1 MTCPPTDWSSDHGSA
16 TGSPVRPGSPLGP
29 GRRALLAGLT
39 ALAGA
44 PLAGCAAAGTVPG
57 ISDGPGT
64 SAAPPVI
71 TATGTHQAGIAT
83 VPPSYARWLAFDL
96 VVGADRDALR
106 RLMKVWSDDIVR
118 LTSAKPSLTD
128 TEPELATDP
137 ASLTITVGFGPDLFA
152 KTGLDAARPAWLA
165 PLPPFAVDRLE
176 DAWSGGDLI
185 VQLCAEDQLV
195 LAHAARLLVREAT
208 TFAAPRWVQN
218 GFRHRDAGAQPGRTM
233 RNLMGQVDG
242 TRNIS
247 PTRDADLLWVDDEPS
262 WMVGGTSMIVRR
274 IAMNLQTW
282 DLLDRAGREASIGR
296 RLSDGAPL
304 TGDSERDLP
313 DLEATDALGLPVI
326 DTFAHIRRARSD
338 NPSERFLRR
347 GYNYD
352 DPPAPGAV
360 TNSGLVFVTFQADP
374 VEQFV
379 PIQRRLDELD
389 LLNTWTTPIGSAVF
403 AVPAGFETGG
413 YLAQSLLDE

>member
-1 MTCPPTDWSSDHGSA
+1 
-16 TGSPVRPGSPLGP
+16 
-29 GRRALLAGLT
+29 LAS
-39 ALAGA
+39 LAGA
-44 PLAGCAAAGTVPG
+44 PLVGCAAAG
-57 ISDGPGT
+57 SAPGT
-64 SAAPPVI
+64 ADAHGCATAPAVI
-71 TATGTHQAGIAT
+71 TATGAHQAGIAT

-96 VVGADRDALR
+96 VAGSDRDAVR
-106 RLMKVWSDDIVR
+106 RLMTVWSDDIVR
-118 LTSAKPSLTD
+118 FTSARPSLTD
-128 TEPELATDP
+128 IEPELATDP
-137 ASLTITVGFGPDLFA
+137 AALTITVGFGPDLFT
-152 KTGLDAARPAWLA
+152 KIGLEAARPTWLA
-165 PLPPFAVDRLE
+165 PLPSFAVDRLE
-176 DAWSGGDLI
+176 SAWSDGDLI

-208 TFAAPRWVQN
+208 TFATPRWVQN
-218 GFRHRDAGAQPGRTM
+218 GFRHRDASAQPGRTM

-247 PTRDADLLWVDDEPS
+247 PTRDSDLLWVTGQPQ
-262 WMVGGTSMIVRR
+262 WLVGGTSMIVRR

-338 NPSERFLRR
+338 NPRERFLRR

-360 TNSGLVFVTFQADP
+360 DNA

-403 AVPAGFETGG
+403 AVPAGFEKGG
-413 YLAQSLLDE
+413 YLAQSLLEA